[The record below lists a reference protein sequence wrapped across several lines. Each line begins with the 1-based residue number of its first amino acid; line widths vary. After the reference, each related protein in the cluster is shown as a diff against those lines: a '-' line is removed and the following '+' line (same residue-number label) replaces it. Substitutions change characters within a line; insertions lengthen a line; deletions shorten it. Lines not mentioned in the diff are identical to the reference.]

1 MVPPRIMKLR
11 SLAIVVG
18 VSLAVLATATGI
30 FFVWLSGQ
38 NIGDENPNSTADR
51 DDPDSREPDEF
62 PDLVLSDSRL
72 GVPNAVEFKLT
83 VTDTDNLPLPDAP
96 YCVVFE
102 SGLWY
107 CGNADKAGHTQTV
120 FLDHEQTYTLDTY
133 EEAVSK
139 LPVLR
144 SMQFDA
150 SAPVLLDR

>member
-38 NIGDENPNSTADR
+38 NIGDENPNSTADH

-72 GVPNAVEFKLT
+72 GVPNAVEFKLV
-83 VTDTDNLPLPDAP
+83 VTDTENLL
-96 YCVVFE
+96 E
-102 SGLWY
+102 
-107 CGNADKAGHTQTV
+107 
-120 FLDHEQTYTLDTY
+120 
-133 EEAVSK
+133 
-139 LPVLR
+139 R
-144 SMQFDA
+144 
-150 SAPVLLDR
+150 

>member
-1 MVPPRIMKLR
+1 MKLR
-11 SLAIVVG
+11 SLAITFGGIVAL
-18 VSLAVLATATGI
+18 LAASAGI

-51 DDPDSREPDEF
+51 DDPDAREPDEF

-72 GVPNAVEFKLT
+72 RVPNAVEFKLAIT
-83 VTDTDNLPLPDAP
+83 ATDNLPLPDAP

-107 CGNADKAGHTQTV
+107 CGNADKTGNTQTV

-144 SMQFDA
+144 SMRPDA
-150 SAPVLLDR
+150 SDPVRIDR